1 MADKEILVHFL
12 VKRQFLCTR
21 SLASSTPSHK
31 PIERES
37 KTRIKIDV
45 CKWYRDT
52 RNKQIILTKINNNN
66 RIIKIKIA
74 ERGFDPRTCGLLT
87 QQDASTAPLCCQL
100 NMNSKTRNSCKP
112 AAFIRGRANF
122 QTDEFFYLWNLFTR
136 NKVYYGTCENGE
148 WTSLKKIL

>member
-1 MADKEILVHFL
+1 MSRTTKTTQTWQDFCFIINLSAKLIISVINFCDDRGRQGNFSPLPCETTILVYEVARIFN
-12 VKRQFLCTR
+12 
-21 SLASSTPSHK
+21 AK
-31 PIERES
+31 PKANRERES

-74 ERGFDPRTCGLLT
+74 ERGFDPRTRGLLT

-100 NMNSKTRNSCKP
+100 NMNSKNNK
-112 AAFIRGRANF
+112 
-122 QTDEFFYLWNLFTR
+122 FF
-136 NKVYYGTCENGE
+136 
-148 WTSLKKIL
+148 